1 MLSLLDIHQSALL
14 ILYWSKKIPG
24 PFSLEKLNKVVTDE
38 DHPLKK
44 DYFLYKW
51 FLENAIHA
59 GELPALK
66 KPKPKPEAKKLINA
80 VDIPEEFREYLLQQ
94 YDYWITYSDLFAFM
108 DRSDDLPTDSYAHAR
123 DALARVAWMLAKK
136 NSSIT
141 NQTELFE
148 YLEQLVD
155 ELSQEGFILNLGE
168 TTLKGCAKEILSAGE
183 AVEKKS

>member
-1 MLSLLDIHQSALL
+1 MLSLLDIDQSALL
-14 ILYWSKKIPG
+14 ILYWSKKIPD
-24 PFSLEKLNKVVTDE
+24 PYSPEVFEAINDKDQSLRQLYCLTKWY
-38 DHPLKK
+38 LK
-44 DYFLYKW
+44 
-51 FLENAIHA
+51 NAIEA
-59 GELPALK
+59 DELPALK
-66 KPKPKPEAKKLINA
+66 KPKPKPEIKKLFNKL
-80 VDIPEEFREYLLQQ
+80 DFPEEVRGFLPQQ
-94 YDYWITYSDLFAFM
+94 YDYWIIISDLIAFM
-108 DRSDDLPTDSYAHAR
+108 ERPDSLSTDSYAHAR